1 MKTSSLS
8 TNRRNRRHRLPLTI
22 SCAAKRGGEVRVS
35 CAVNLQAAAAGENS
49 GPPRFTMVA
58 YTGVPMR
65 VGMELPVVV
74 DLQGINTGSKSR
86 PILKDHR
93 TSLHVGHTTA
103 IVNDG
108 KSLKA
113 EGVISST
120 SQAAKEVADSGR
132 NGFPWQA
139 SITCSIQRLERIA
152 KGRSVDVNGRNI
164 QGPVFV
170 ARESTLKEIS
180 FVALG
185 ADDDTT
191 AAIAA
196 QRKEIANMKFTAW
209 LKKRGIDINTISA
222 AVQRELKAAW
232 KAEMALKAKATAG
245 GGDADDEQDDESEDI
260 EAGDEETGDEDD
272 ADDESDDVEAGDEDA
287 EDDESEDG
295 DDEEVEASDE
305 NAQDESRRRRGTPTI
320 SASDV
325 REQISAERMR
335 VASIEGVRGIERF
348 PKIRAKAI
356 ARGWGR
362 EKTELRVL
370 RAMQDERPD
379 VHARSGG
386 RSMAN
391 EARAIECALCLSAG
405 LSQDWAEDN
414 YSDRVLEAATSQRY
428 RGMGLHELM
437 HQTIRAAGKTPRR
450 LGVDNSTI
458 RAAFEADRELRAS
471 IGGFS
476 TVGLT
481 GILSNVANKIMLDAW
496 NSIDAVW
503 EMVSAPRN
511 VPDFKLYTSYRL
523 DLSGGFTK
531 VGQDGEL
538 KHISLKESSFTNQA
552 DTYGSLLAI
561 TRQQWIN
568 DDMGAFQQIAA
579 MIGRLGRLRVGE
591 VFWTMWLANPSTFW
605 GSGNTNYISGADTV
619 LGHNSVD
626 LAIKTFRK
634 LVDSN
639 GKPIMVSPERL
650 LVPPE
655 LEGMA
660 NRLFTSELLLEAASA
675 GTPTGNANIH
685 KGKFKVLVSP
695 HLSNTAFTGN
705 SSTAWWLLANP
716 GAAASAEIAYLRGQ
730 QTPVVEQGELD
741 FDKLGIGWRS
751 YLDFGVA
758 MRDTQASIK
767 SKGAN

>member
-1 MKTSSLS
+1 MKK
-8 TNRRNRRHRLPLTI
+8 RRNKLTRRARMLI
-22 SCAAKRGGEVRVS
+22 SAKALAGRDVSLS
-35 CAVNLQAAAAGENS
+35 CAVRLSAAATGENP
-49 GPPRFTMVA
+49 GPPKFTMVA
-58 YTGVPMR
+58 YTGQPMR

-74 DLQGINTGSKSR
+74 DLQGLNAGSKSR

-103 IVNDG
+103 IENDG
-108 KSLKA
+108 RSLRA
-113 EGVISST
+113 TGVISST
-120 SQAAKEVADSGR
+120 SAVAKEVVESGR

-139 SITCSIQRLERIA
+139 SITASIQRLERIA

-164 QGPVFV
+164 PGPVFV
-170 ARESTLKEIS
+170 ARASTLKEIS

-196 QRKEIANMKFTAW
+196 QRKEKANMKFKAW
-209 LKKRGIDINTISA
+209 LKKKGIDITTLSASVIST
-222 AVQRELKAAW
+222 LKAAW
-232 KAEMALKAKATAG
+232 KSEMKLQAAAAG
-245 GGDADDEQDDESEDI
+245 GGNDNAGDAGGDSEDDESDDI
-260 EAGDEETGDEDD
+260 EAGDEDADDEDSE
-272 ADDESDDVEAGDEDA
+272 DDESDDVEAGDEDA
-287 EDDESEDG
+287 DDEDAEDG

-305 NAQDESRRRRGTPTI
+305 GSAEPRRRRAPVI

-335 VASIEGVRGIERF
+335 VASIEGIRGIDRF
-348 PKIRAKAI
+348 PKIRAKAL
-356 ARGWGR
+356 ARGWSR

-379 VHARSGG
+379 VHARSDS
-386 RSMAN
+386 RAMAN
-391 EARAIECALCLSAG
+391 NARVIECALCLSAG

-414 YSDRVLEAATSQRY
+414 YSERVLEAATSQRY
-428 RGMGLHELM
+428 RGMGLQELL
-437 HQTIRAAGKTPRR
+437 HSTIRAAGKTPRR
-450 LGVDNSTI
+450 LGVDNDTI

-471 IGGFS
+471 VGGFS
-476 TVGLT
+476 TIGIT
-481 GILSNVANKIMLDAW
+481 GILGNVANKIMLDAW

-552 DTYGSLLAI
+552 DTYGSMLAI
-561 TRQQWIN
+561 TRQQLIN
-568 DDMGAFQQIAA
+568 DDMGAFQQVAA
-579 MIGRLGRLRVGE
+579 MIGRLGRLRLGE
-591 VFWTMWLANPSTFW
+591 VFWTLWLSNPSSFW
-605 GSGNTNYISGADTV
+605 GTGNSNYFSGSDSV
-619 LGHNSVD
+619 LSHNSMDTAV
-626 LAIKTFRK
+626 KTFRK
-634 LVDSN
+634 MVDSN
-639 GKPIMVSPERL
+639 SKPIMVSPDRM

-655 LEGMA
+655 LEGTA
-660 NRLFTSELLLEAASA
+660 NRLFSSELLLEAATA
-675 GTPTGNANIH
+675 GTPTGNANVH
-685 KGKFKVLVSP
+685 KGKYKVLVSP
-695 HLSNTAFTGN
+695 HLSNSAFTGY
-705 SSTAWWLLANP
+705 STTAWWLLGNP
-716 GAAASAEIAYLRGQ
+716 ATAASAEIAYLRGQ

-751 YLDFGVA
+751 YLDFGVG
-758 MRDTQASIK
+758 MRDTQASVK
-767 SKGAN
+767 SKGAA